1 MSKHIKRR
9 KGYKYSKWKLGE
21 KVIYNDREHKI
32 IGFCCSNDYRDFIA
46 IDSKGCSYPINK
58 SHRDVIYLRN
68 KSNTFLWVSEES
80 ISRKES
86 NISKIIKKL
95 LTKIKS

>member
-9 KGYKYSKWKLGE
+9 KGYEYSGWKLGE
-21 KVIYNDREHKI
+21 KIIYNGREHRI
-32 IGFCCSNDYRDFIA
+32 IGFCSDSYKDFIA
-46 IDSKGCSYPINK
+46 IDSKGCSYPIHK
-58 SHRDVIYLRN
+58 SHRDVIYLKN
-68 KSNTFLWVSEES
+68 KSNTFLWVSGES